1 MELHE
6 ATLAKSDL
14 AIKFNILIETSGA
27 ILIIIIE
34 LIFKFKSKLIENKK
48 YI

>member
-6 ATLAKSDL
+6 ATLANGGL
-14 AIKFNILIETSGA
+14 TIKFIILIETSGV

-34 LIFKFKSKLIENKK
+34 LIFKSKSKLNENKK
-48 YI
+48 